1 MIYAFAYLFTLYIL
15 ERTMSYR
22 KGIIPAFKLR
32 GQSKGDGFIEDYV
45 NSNLGLIEDDIIQA
59 NERKDLFATTEIPT
73 NYDVPFME
81 NFRAQRCIYYHT
93 LQALKKAEYIARI
106 ELIGRNQKQKA
117 YIHARW
123 VTKDDI
129 EEEKYMDEFIMAHAI
144 KPQVDGVKRTHPT
157 LPTLPGRPGYSGH
170 SEQPDEIKRA
180 RRRRAVKA

>member
-1 MIYAFAYLFTLYIL
+1 
-15 ERTMSYR
+15 MSYR

-45 NSNLGLIEDDIIQA
+45 NSNLGLIEDDIIQS

-93 LQALKKAEYIARI
+93 LQALKKAEYIARL

-117 YIHARW
+117 YIHVRW

-129 EEEKYMDEFIMAHAI
+129 EEEKYMDEFIIAHTI
-144 KPQVDGVKRTHPT
+144 KPQITGAKSVT
-157 LPTLPGRPGYSGH
+157 PGQS
-170 SEQPDEIKRA
+170 DEPKRA
-180 RRRRAVKA
+180 RRRRAHGNTAKA